1 MRTLKTDTT
10 VGRLD
15 WTKNPKDPT
24 GRTVPNVVSTPL
36 VANQW
41 VKAKKGSKFK
51 LDNVIVEH
59 FNDRKIPIG
68 AKLKPYTS

>member
-1 MRTLKTDTT
+1 M
-10 VGRLD
+10 
-15 WTKNPKDPT
+15 
-24 GRTVPNVVSTPL
+24 PNVVSTPL

-41 VKAKKGSKFK
+41 VKAKKGSKYK